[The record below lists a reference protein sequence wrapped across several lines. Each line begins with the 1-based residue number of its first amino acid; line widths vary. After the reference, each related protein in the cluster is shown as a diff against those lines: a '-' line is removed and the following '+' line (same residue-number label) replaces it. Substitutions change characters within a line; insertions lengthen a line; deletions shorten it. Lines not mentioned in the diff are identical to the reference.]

1 MRQPRPQ
8 YGDEVVR
15 EPRSADDG
23 SMAAR
28 IEGEPGCPNEA
39 QNRCWSC
46 SATLALSACSGT
58 VLELDVGTCFD
69 DPENFEEVEEVPI
82 VDCAAPHENEVF
94 ATQDPTGSEYP
105 GMTEVENRAS
115 QICCDTFSEYVE
127 IAYEESIY
135 EFGSLFPTEETWA
148 IGDREVICFAYD
160 IELEKITGSINGAG
174 Q

>member
-1 MRQPRPQ
+1 MKRRI
-8 YGDEVVR
+8 VV
-15 EPRSADDG
+15 G
-23 SMAAR
+23 VAA
-28 IEGEPGCPNEA
+28 
-39 QNRCWSC
+39 
-46 SATLALSACSGT
+46 ATLVLSACSGT

-82 VDCAAPHENEVF
+82 VDCAAPRDDEVF
-94 ATQDPTGSEYP
+94 ANQDLTGSEYP
-105 GMTEVENRAS
+105 GTTEVENRAS
-115 QICCDTFSEYVE
+115 QICYDTFSAYVG

-160 IELEKITGSINGAG
+160 IGLEKITGSINGAG